1 MYLMIV
7 YSETEA
13 KETQRIRKAAEIM
26 RQQKMQG
33 SKSCKKKESH

>member
-1 MYLMIV
+1 MIV

-33 SKSCKKKESH
+33 SKRCKKKESH